1 MSRTFFV
8 CAARRILGNLCRF
21 ERPVL
26 IPAEEGGRPCPALRE
41 REEESGSVAWGSLLR
56 FTYPPEVLT

>member
-1 MSRTFFV
+1 MSRTFFCLC
-8 CAARRILGNLCRF
+8 CAPDSLNLCRF

-41 REEESGSVAWGSLLR
+41 REEESGWGLGDPS
-56 FTYPPEVLT
+56 